1 MFIKNTNAGHLTVIY
16 GPMFSEKSGALI
28 HHLSLA
34 QTYQNKKAI
43 VFKPLSD
50 VRSSNEVVSRLG
62 TRMVA
67 TEVKD
72 FSDIS
77 TLSNA
82 LNYDIIGIDEAQLFN
97 ESILKFVKL
106 LLREKKHVVV
116 AGLSLDYK
124 GNPFGH
130 MAELIVEADEC
141 IQCFACCSVCGQPAS
156 FTQRVIDGRVVTD
169 GDVVLI
175 GDKESYEPRC
185 REHFER
191 SI

>member
-16 GPMFSEKSGALI
+16 GPMFSEKSGTLI
-28 HHLSLA
+28 HNLSLA
-34 QTYQNKKAI
+34 QTYQNQKVI

-50 VRSSNEVVSRLG
+50 SRSSNEIVSRLG
-62 TRMVA
+62 TRMTA
-67 TEVKD
+67 IEVKN
-72 FSDIS
+72 FSDID
-77 TLSNA
+77 TLGYA
-82 LNYDIIGIDEAQLFN
+82 LNYDVIGIDEAQLFD
-97 ESILKFVKL
+97 ESILKFVKV
-106 LLREKKHVVV
+106 LLREKKHVVA

-130 MAELIVEADEC
+130 MAELMVEADEC

-156 FTQRVIDGRVVTD
+156 FTQRVIDGKVVTD
-169 GDVVLI
+169 GSVVLI

-191 SI
+191 SL